1 MKKSLRVG
9 VIGLGT
15 MGKNHA
21 RVYSELPGVELV
33 GVCDAEEGLA
43 ENIAEKYRAR
53 AFTNYS
59 ELLKQNLDAVSIAI
73 PTSIHKKVAV
83 DFANAGVN
91 ILVEKPIAD
100 TVPNANEIINSC
112 QQNRVKLMIGH
123 IERFNP
129 VISTIKEIVKN
140 TEIISIDIA
149 RLGPLPPRVKDIGVI
164 IDLAVHDIDIIRYLT
179 GSEFVSVHSMTS
191 KTLSNNEDTAIIS
204 LKTENGILCH
214 ITTNWLTPF
223 KVREINIASRERFI
237 KGWLIDKRLC
247 EYRKWQE
254 DNSYVVKELRVP
266 QDEPLRLELEA
277 FIYAITND
285 IEPPVT
291 GEDGLKALEIA
302 VQCLE
307 SRC

>member
-1 MKKSLRVG
+1 LRKALRAA
-9 VIGLGT
+9 VIGVGG

-33 GVCDAEEGLA
+33 AVCDIEEELA
-43 ENIAEKYRAR
+43 QSIAQKLKVR
-53 AFTNYS
+53 AFSNYR
-59 ELLKQNLDAVSIAI
+59 ELLKENLDAVSIAI

-100 TVPNANEIINSC
+100 TVPNAKELINSC

-129 VISTIKEIVKN
+129 VISTIKDAVKDE
-140 TEIISIDIA
+140 EIISIDIA
-149 RLGPLPPRVKDIGVI
+149 RLGPLPPRIKDVGILV
-164 IDLAVHDIDIIRYLT
+164 DLAVHDIDIIRYIT
-179 GSEFVSVHSMTS
+179 GSEFVRVYGMTS
-191 KTLSNNEDTAIIS
+191 RVMSHNEDTAMIS
-204 LKTENGILCH
+204 LKTASGVLCH
-214 ITTNWLTPF
+214 ISTNWLTPF
-223 KVREINIASRERFI
+223 KVREINIATKERFI
-237 KGWLIDKRLC
+237 KGWLKDKRLC
-247 EYRKWQE
+247 EYRRWHV
-254 DNSYVVKELRVP
+254 DNSYMVRELSIP
-266 QDEPLRLELEA
+266 QSEPLRLELEA

-285 IEPPVT
+285 TEPPVT

-302 VQCLE
+302 IRCLE

>member
-1 MKKSLRVG
+1 MIKVG
-9 VIGLGT
+9 VIGLGA

-43 ENIAEKYRAR
+43 ENIAGKYQTK
-53 AFTNYS
+53 AFANYS
-59 ELLKQNLDAVSIAI
+59 ELLEQNLDAVSIAI
-73 PTSIHKKVAV
+73 PTSMHKKVAV

-100 TVPNANEIINSC
+100 TVPNAKEIINSC

-129 VISTIKEIVKN
+129 VISTIKERISK

-149 RLGPLPPRVKDIGVI
+149 RLGPLPPRVKDVGVI

-179 GSEFVSVHSMTS
+179 GSEFVSIHSMTS
-191 KTLSNNEDTAIIS
+191 KTLSDNEDTAIIS

-223 KVREINIASRERFI
+223 KVREISIATKERFI

-254 DNSYVVKELRVP
+254 DSSYVVKELRVP
-266 QDEPLRLELEA
+266 QDEPLRLELDA
-277 FIYAITND
+277 FINAIINNTD
-285 IEPPVT
+285 PPIT

-302 VQCLE
+302 TRCLK
-307 SRC
+307 SAG